1 MLSYNVGRQAAERQ
15 HFSTRN
21 LKKKKA
27 AVVQM
32 GSSCETF
39 QQRAIHVFLPRSFLP
54 VSRTVEDITTHLW
67 PPQNTR
73 EGGGGDAL
81 RNSLYRVRSRHAKDA
96 NYAFAGCTNYYA
108 RYFISTTE
116 QPGPPNGSV
125 RRRGKSFYTIKK
137 KRI

>member
-21 LKKKKA
+21 LKKG
-27 AVVQM
+27 AVGQM

-39 QQRAIHVFLPRSFLP
+39 QQRAIHIFLPRSFLP

-73 EGGGGDAL
+73 EGGGGRDAL
-81 RNSLYRVRSRHAKDA
+81 RAA
-96 NYAFAGCTNYYA
+96 CTGPA
-108 RYFISTTE
+108 RDTRKMLTTHLPAARTTM
-116 QPGPPNGSV
+116 PG
-125 RRRGKSFYTIKK
+125 IL
-137 KRI
+137 

>member
-21 LKKKKA
+21 LKKG
-27 AVVQM
+27 AVGQM

-39 QQRAIHVFLPRSFLP
+39 QQRAIHIFLPRSFLP

-73 EGGGGDAL
+73 EGGGGET
-81 RNSLYRVRSRHAKDA
+81 H
-96 NYAFAGCTNYYA
+96 F
-108 RYFISTTE
+108 E
-116 QPGPPNGSV
+116 QLVQGPLET
-125 RRRGKSFYTIKK
+125 RERC
-137 KRI
+137 